1 MDRETFL
8 KKVGFRLKQQGIG
21 ESHAKIILIG
31 EHSVV
36 YGQPAI
42 ALPLPNVQLKA
53 TLTADATTSSHVVK
67 SSWAQGNLTSLPE
80 SMAGIQKLIST
91 LMERFDGQDDGWTL
105 EIESMLPSERG
116 MGSSAATAIAIVRAF
131 FDLYET
137 SLDRSTLLKLA
148 DVEEQITHRSPSG
161 LDAATTSSD
170 QPIYFVKG
178 QPGQPIELN
187 LHATMVIADTGVK
200 GATKEAI
207 MAVRE
212 LLATEPQT
220 TQNRLEHLG
229 QLTKRA
235 QQLLSR
241 DDADEL
247 GRVLNLAQDELSE
260 LNVSDE
266 SLDHLIRIARQNGAL
281 GAKLTGGGRGGC
293 MFALT
298 KTALGARRLAGILK
312 DHGAVATWIQP
323 LAKGDEE

>member
-1 MDRETFL
+1 
-8 KKVGFRLKQQGIG
+8 
-21 ESHAKIILIG
+21 
-31 EHSVV
+31 
-36 YGQPAI
+36 
-42 ALPLPNVQLKA
+42 
-53 TLTADATTSSHVVK
+53 
-67 SSWAQGNLTSLPE
+67 
-80 SMAGIQKLIST
+80 MAGIQKLIST

-137 SLDRSTLLKLA
+137 SLDRATLLKLA

-293 MFALT
+293 MFVLT

-312 DHGAVATWIQP
+312 DRGAVATWIQP

>member
-1 MDRETFL
+1 
-8 KKVGFRLKQQGIG
+8 
-21 ESHAKIILIG
+21 
-31 EHSVV
+31 
-36 YGQPAI
+36 
-42 ALPLPNVQLKA
+42 
-53 TLTADATTSSHVVK
+53 
-67 SSWAQGNLTSLPE
+67 
-80 SMAGIQKLIST
+80 
-91 LMERFDGQDDGWTL
+91 
-105 EIESMLPSERG
+105 
-116 MGSSAATAIAIVRAF
+116 
-131 FDLYET
+131 
-137 SLDRSTLLKLA
+137 
-148 DVEEQITHRSPSG
+148 
-161 LDAATTSSD
+161 
-170 QPIYFVKG
+170 
-178 QPGQPIELN
+178 
-187 LHATMVIADTGVK
+187 
-200 GATKEAI
+200 